1 MQAEAPTIVEL
12 WARRVA
18 ASPQHPALASHDG
31 TGYRWKTWGALAAEV
46 HRLAAALAGA
56 GIEPGQCVAQLS
68 ENRYEWIVTD
78 LALHLVG
85 AVHVPIHP
93 TLAGPQI
100 AWQLRHCGARG
111 VILSTAAQRDKLAAV
126 AEELPADSLW
136 IAYEPSPPLPGS
148 RAMISWADLLAQGDE
163 AAGQRIARR
172 AAQTLA
178 PSDLATI
185 LYTSGTT
192 GEPKG
197 VMLTQGNLA
206 ANAQATVAAFQADA
220 VDEPPEM
227 KRRLNFLPLSHIFA
241 RTCDVYCWLVE
252 GSQLALAQSRLT
264 VLTDCQALQPTCIN
278 GVPYFYDKVYRAL
291 EGQGQQDSQG
301 ALRAFLGGAIRW
313 CCSGGAA
320 LPPHLFDA
328 YHATGVPLLEGYGLT
343 ESSPVIT
350 ASTPRHARRGSCG
363 RPIPGVE
370 VRIADDGEI
379 LTRGPHVMAG
389 YYRDPSA
396 TAAAIRHGWLATGDL
411 GHLDAD
417 GFLFITGR
425 KKEIL
430 VTSSGKN
437 IAPVLLEGLLT
448 QDPLITQAVIVGD
461 GRSSLSALLVLSPE
475 RLVAELA
482 ACGLTGVPY
491 EAALTLPQTRLL
503 VRQRIDRLLAGVSH
517 HEQVRRFALLP
528 QPLSVEAGELTP
540 KLSLRRHAIYARY
553 ASLIEALYASEPD

>member
-1 MQAEAPTIVEL
+1 MRADVATIVEL

-18 ASPQHPALASHDG
+18 ADAQRPALAWHDG
-31 TGYRWKTWGALAAEV
+31 QTYRWQTWGALAAQV
-46 HRLAAALAGA
+46 HRLAAALTRV

-78 LALHLVG
+78 LALHVLG

-111 VILSTAAQRDKLAAV
+111 VIFSTATQRDKLAGV
-126 AEELPADSLW
+126 LDELPADLIT
-136 IAYEPSPPLPGS
+136 IAYESCPPLPGA
-148 RAMISWADLLAQGDE
+148 RPMAGWADLLAQGDE
-163 AAGQRIARR
+163 AAGQQLARR
-172 AAQTLA
+172 TVQTLA
-178 PSDLATI
+178 PSSLATI

-206 ANAQATVAAFQADA
+206 ANALATVAAFSADTPE
-220 VDEPPEM
+220 EPPHE

-241 RTCDVYCWLVE
+241 RTCDLYCWLVE
-252 GSQLALAQSRLT
+252 GSQLALARSRLT
-264 VLTDCQALQPTCIN
+264 VLEDCQAVQPTCLN
-278 GVPYFYDKVYRAL
+278 GVPYFYDKVQRAL
-291 EGQGQQDSQG
+291 PAQDQRDQAG
-301 ALRAFLGGAIRW
+301 ALRAILGGAIRW

-328 YHATGVPLLEGYGLT
+328 YHAQGVPLLEGYGLT

-350 ASTPRHARRGSCG
+350 VSTPRQVRRGSCG

-370 VRIADDGEI
+370 VRIAEDGEI

-396 TAAAIRHGWLATGDL
+396 TAAAIREGWLATGDL
-411 GHLDAD
+411 GRQDAD
-417 GFLFITGR
+417 GFVYITGR

-437 IAPVLLEGLLT
+437 IAPVYLESLLT
-448 QDPLITQAVIVGD
+448 QDPLIVQAVVVGD
-461 GRSSLSALLVLSPE
+461 GRSYLSALLVLSPE
-475 RLVAELA
+475 HLAAELA
-482 ACGLTGVPY
+482 ACGLTDVPY
-491 EAALTLPQTRLL
+491 EAALALPQTQLL

-528 QPLSVEAGELTP
+528 RPLSIEAGELTP
-540 KLSLRRHAIYARY
+540 KLSLRRHEIYARY
-553 ASLIEALYASEPD
+553 ASLIEAMYAAP